1 VPILQRLK
9 EEFDFIIID
18 SSPVLAAV
26 DSLLVGQQVD
36 AVIFSIL
43 HEVSHSPS
51 VFAAHQRLES
61 LGVRILGAVVNGV
74 ESAQLGHKTEYVY
87 EEEVLSPDEES
98 DEEEL

>member
-1 VPILQRLK
+1 V
-9 EEFDFIIID
+9 D

-26 DSLLVGQQVD
+26 DSLLIGQQVD

-51 VFAAHQRLES
+51 VYAAHQRLES

-74 ESAQLGHKTEYVY
+74 EGSQLGHKTEYAY
-87 EEEVLSPDEES
+87 EMAPEADAAEPDPEAEA
-98 DEEEL
+98 